1 MAMPQKRG
9 EYSYSDYLALDGDVR
24 YEVIDGQ
31 IYNMTPAPTPQHQD
45 VLSELITEFRLYL
58 RGKDCRAF
66 VSPIDV
72 CLSEERDD
80 LSKVEEWVE
89 PDLVVVCDKSKI
101 GVKRIIGTPDLV
113 VEVLSPSTAKKDKLI
128 KFNRYQRAGVKE
140 YWIVDPVNQVIEV
153 YLLDGEVFKRSG
165 VYVKGDNLPV
175 YIFEDFNI
183 DLNIVFRSNEGGS

>member
-153 YLLDGEVFKRSG
+153 YLLDGEIFKRSG